1 MTCYCKDC
9 GKTLCVCVAVAAQ
22 VSERSTFGLDVIK
35 AINYLDGVAAVNLAE
50 PNPGDLERV
59 VQAFA
64 KARADLREA
73 QAELTN
79 CGVEIDRYM
88 RERDE
93 ALALVA
99 KYEEASICI
108 NATVNHRDALL
119 SELADLR
126 RVNEGLRE
134 ALQYIAERAEGCICT
149 SETDARDALSYCG
162 RLVEG
167 DSDD

>member
-22 VSERSTFGLDVIK
+22 VSERSTFGRDVIK

-93 ALALVA
+93 ALVELGQMRAQNVEA
-99 KYEEASICI
+99 KDEISKLIYGWPKE
-108 NATVNHRDALL
+108 RDALRAEVKQL
-119 SELADLR
+119 NTLVQVLR
-126 RVNEGLRE
+126 NRE
-134 ALQYIAERAEGCICT
+134 AGLE
-149 SETDARDALSYCG
+149 
-162 RLVEG
+162 
-167 DSDD
+167 